1 MNTEEKLAFLYNY
14 LSGKYSVYPINSP
27 LGFSIEYRLTG
38 FPHVFSLGRVQ
49 ISNGNLY
56 LHIEK
61 TTGNL
66 LLSVAERMHLE
77 RVVTE
82 SNSCSCIF
90 KVGKPR
96 TLRERVI
103 FWFKWFKGLRHET
116 QENLSD
122 NYYR

>member
-1 MNTEEKLAFLYNY
+1 MNSEEKLVFLYNY
-14 LSGKYSVYPINSP
+14 LSQKYSVYPIDSP

-38 FPHVFSLGRVQ
+38 FPHVFSLGKVQ

-56 LHIEK
+56 LHIER

-82 SNSCSCIF
+82 SNSCIF

-96 TLRERVI
+96 TLKERVI
-103 FWFKWFKGLRHET
+103 FWFNWFKRSKNEA
-116 QENLSD
+116 QENSSD

>member
-1 MNTEEKLAFLYNY
+1 MNNEEKLVYLYKY
-14 LSGKYSVYPINSP
+14 LDKKYSVYPMNTSLGS

-38 FPHVFSLGRVQ
+38 FPHVFSLGKVQ
-49 ISNGNLY
+49 LSNGNLY
-56 LHIEK
+56 LYIER

-82 SNSCSCIF
+82 SNSCIF

-96 TLRERVI
+96 TLKERVI
-103 FWFKWFKGLRHET
+103 FWFKRLKHEA
-116 QENLSD
+116 QGNSSD
-122 NYYR
+122 NYYG

>member
-1 MNTEEKLAFLYNY
+1 MNSEEKLVFLYNY
-14 LSGKYSVYPINSP
+14 LSQKYSIYPTNSP
-27 LGFSIEYRLTG
+27 LGFSIEYHLTG
-38 FPHVFSLGRVQ
+38 FPHTFSLGKVQ

-56 LHIEK
+56 LYIER

-66 LLSVAERMHLE
+66 LLSVAKRMHLE

-82 SNSCSCIF
+82 ANSCIF

-96 TLRERVI
+96 TLKERVI
-103 FWFKWFKGLRHET
+103 FWFKRLKHEA
-116 QENLSD
+116 QENSSD